1 MEQPGLPPHNTK
13 DFISFLISALG
24 EKAHIVLLIT
34 FFKRLSKWALLF
46 FLSLLLSYSFNKHI
60 LSMSC
65 PGVWAGLDLAGKE
78 AGVKSLNVDKGAP
91 GPSLAL
97 RSHF

>member
-1 MEQPGLPPHNTK
+1 M
-13 DFISFLISALG
+13 
-24 EKAHIVLLIT
+24 LLIT

-78 AGVKSLNVDKGAP
+78 AGVKSLNVGKGAP